1 MGTDQS
7 PSDSGDM
14 SKEVI
19 FGVSVFI
26 AIFGTI
32 SNSLSLNYFIG
43 LIRSTPKVQS
53 GNTLRLTTKLF
64 AALNI
69 FDLIVSVSST
79 FVVVGFF
86 FFENVAW
93 LMEAAAFILRTSLYA
108 TTFLT
113 CLLAVVRTI
122 NLIFPL
128 YIINWKA
135 VKGSILVYNVF
146 IIILQ
151 LVYLLRFVK
160 SISKA
165 IDMDTLFA
173 VFFNIELFILVSVFL
188 IVVVSNGISLETL
201 FVSQRHSASWKRKAT
216 VTIAIISAIYC
227 ICNITYIVVIGI
239 TSYTMITEDYA
250 LHRKLVPDE
259 LMNIS
264 YFILLPLNSACNP
277 VVYMNR
283 RADMRSYVG
292 TLSVRLLDSVR
303 GMRQDVNEDA
313 CRVEAAMIDNTN
325 RV

>member
-1 MGTDQS
+1 
-7 PSDSGDM
+7 M
-14 SKEVI
+14 SKGVI
-19 FGVSVFI
+19 FGVSILI

-32 SNSLSLNYFIG
+32 SNSLSLSYFIG
-43 LIRSTPKVQS
+43 VIRSSSKCSTRIT
-53 GNTLRLTTKLF
+53 GRLTTKLF

-79 FVVVGFF
+79 SVVVVIF

-93 LMEAAAFILRTSLYA
+93 LMEAAAFILRTSLFA

-122 NLIFPL
+122 NLTFPL
-128 YIINWKA
+128 YVINWTA

-151 LVYLLRFVK
+151 LVYLLRF
-160 SISKA
+160 IKA
-165 IDMDTLFA
+165 ISIAIDIDTLCA
-173 VFFNIELFILVSVFL
+173 VFFNIELFILVAIFI
-188 IVVVSNGISLETL
+188 IVVVASGISLEML
-201 FVSQRHSASWKRKAT
+201 FVSQRHTASWKRKAT

-227 ICNITYIVVIGI
+227 ICNITYIVVMGI

-264 YFILLPLNSACNP
+264 YFILLPLNSACHP
-277 VVYMNR
+277 VVYMIR

-292 TLSVRLLDSVR
+292 TL
-303 GMRQDVNEDA
+303 
-313 CRVEAAMIDNTN
+313 AAKLAESLGCKKREDNTD
-325 RV
+325 VFYSEMQCKGTLTTLTTQM

>member
-1 MGTDQS
+1 
-7 PSDSGDM
+7 M
-14 SKEVI
+14 SKEVL
-19 FGVSVFI
+19 FGVSVLI

-32 SNSLSLNYFIG
+32 SNSLSLSYFIG
-43 LIRSTPKVQS
+43 LIRSTPRVHR
-53 GNTLRLTTKLF
+53 GNTGCLTTKLF

-79 FVVVGFF
+79 SVVVVFF

-93 LMEAAAFILRTSLYA
+93 LTEAAAFILRTSLYA

-122 NLIFPL
+122 NLTFPL
-128 YIINWKA
+128 YIINWTA

-151 LVYLLRFVK
+151 LVYLILRFVK

-173 VFFNIELFILVSVFL
+173 VFFNTELFILVSVFI
-188 IVVVSNGISLETL
+188 IVVVSNIVSLGKLYLTQSEKTTTW
-201 FVSQRHSASWKRKAT
+201 RTTRKAT
-216 VTIAIISAIYC
+216 VTVAIISAIYC

-250 LHRKLVPDE
+250 LHKKLVPNQ

-264 YFILLPLNSACNP
+264 YFILLPLNSAINP
-277 VVYMNR
+277 VVYLTR
-283 RADMRSYVG
+283 KADMRSYVEN
-292 TLSVRLLDSVR
+292 LSEKLAKRLSTEQSTTMEHTVL
-303 GMRQDVNEDA
+303 E
-313 CRVEAAMIDNTN
+313 
-325 RV
+325 

>member
-1 MGTDQS
+1 
-7 PSDSGDM
+7 M

-19 FGVSVFI
+19 FGVSVLI

-32 SNSLSLNYFIG
+32 SNSLSLSYFIG
-43 LIRSTPKVQS
+43 LIRSTSRVHR
-53 GNTLRLTTKLF
+53 GNTGCLTTKLF

-69 FDLIVSVSST
+69 FDLMVSVSST
-79 FVVVGFF
+79 FVVVVLL

-122 NLIFPL
+122 NLTFPL
-128 YIINWKA
+128 YIINWTA
-135 VKGSILVYNVF
+135 VEGSILVYNVF

-188 IVVVSNGISLETL
+188 IVVVSNIVSLGKLYLAQSEKTTTW
-201 FVSQRHSASWKRKAT
+201 RTTRKAT
-216 VTIAIISAIYC
+216 VTVAIISAIYC
-227 ICNITYIVVIGI
+227 ICNITYIVVMGI
-239 TSYTMITEDYA
+239 TSCTMITEDYA
-250 LHRKLVPDE
+250 LHKKLVPNE

-264 YFILLPLNSACNP
+264 YFILLPLNSAVNP
-277 VVYMNR
+277 VIYLTR
-283 RADMRSYVG
+283 KADMRSYVEN
-292 TLSVRLLDSVR
+292 LSEKLAKRLSTEQSTTIEHTVL
-303 GMRQDVNEDA
+303 E
-313 CRVEAAMIDNTN
+313 
-325 RV
+325 